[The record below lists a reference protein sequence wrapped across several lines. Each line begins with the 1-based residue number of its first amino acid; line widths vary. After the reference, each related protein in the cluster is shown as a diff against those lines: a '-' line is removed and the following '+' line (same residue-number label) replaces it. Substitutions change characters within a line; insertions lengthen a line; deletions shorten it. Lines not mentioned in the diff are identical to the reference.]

1 MTWWSRLVESGSR
14 KALQPGSGLPYY
26 TELERNRLGKIRR
39 DFSDLENSPK
49 INRLRT
55 EYESELLSLPRRPA
69 EDEPLLASLIVPP
82 SGFFTVTLPD
92 STPCLLT
99 FSTPLGRVK
108 YARIRAGSVQLQYL
122 PSSPKKFVQLLGKLK
137 SYGNI
142 QSFVLDV
149 CPHCMTF
156 PRLNT
161 NSMLAPADVLQ
172 IWAIHKSGE
181 LARESLYFASAN
193 EAAGRG
199 NLQEAKETTVEAIQ
213 HVTNGLGAPSSP
225 AGQDRSLLR
234 EKKVFGKR
242 RPSRISARE
251 TIPPGAS
258 CSGRIR
264 KDPILTEG
272 REAAV

>member
-99 FSTPLGRVK
+99 FSTPL
-108 YARIRAGSVQLQYL
+108 
-122 PSSPKKFVQLLGKLK
+122 
-137 SYGNI
+137 
-142 QSFVLDV
+142 
-149 CPHCMTF
+149 
-156 PRLNT
+156 
-161 NSMLAPADVLQ
+161 
-172 IWAIHKSGE
+172 
-181 LARESLYFASAN
+181 
-193 EAAGRG
+193 RG
-199 NLQEAKETTVEAIQ
+199 
-213 HVTNGLGAPSSP
+213 G
-225 AGQDRSLLR
+225 
-234 EKKVFGKR
+234 
-242 RPSRISARE
+242 
-251 TIPPGAS
+251 
-258 CSGRIR
+258 
-264 KDPILTEG
+264 
-272 REAAV
+272 

>member
-1 MTWWSRLVESGSR
+1 MTWWSRLVEFGSR
-14 KALQPGSGLPYY
+14 KALQPGSCLPYY

-39 DFSDLENSPK
+39 DFSDLENSPE

-69 EDEPLLASLIVPP
+69 EDEPLLTSLIVPP

-99 FSTPLGRVK
+99 FSTPLRAGE

-122 PSSPKKFVQLLGKLK
+122 PSSPKKFVQLLGNLK

-142 QSFVLDV
+142 QSFALDV

-181 LARESLYFASAN
+181 LARESLYFASAK

-199 NLQEAKETTVEAIQ
+199 NLQEAKETTLEAIQ
-213 HVTNGLGAPSSP
+213 HVTTDSARLHLLLGKIALS
-225 AGQDRSLLR
+225 LR
-234 EKKVFGKR
+234 EKKVF
-242 RPSRISARE
+242 
-251 TIPPGAS
+251 
-258 CSGRIR
+258 
-264 KDPILTEG
+264 
-272 REAAV
+272 REAEAFLEFLHAKQSLRELLAAEESGKIQY